1 MKGKMLYSPK
11 TLNKLFKEAF
21 SKRNWAKIRIST
33 TTSITPYSNA
43 SSQMQ
48 SYYKNRIHEGF
59 REMDFVKNKL
69 GVEVQFGKYAF
80 MVYNVAAKM
89 TIFRK
94 IGIISAGVEVVAMK
108 RMTADMST
116 GVSYFEQ
123 VKADLEMRGESE
135 IDTPV
140 LIVGIE
146 DEL

>member
-1 MKGKMLYSPK
+1 LLASTHIKTEWKEICTIIQSVNASEARKKRSKEKTMKGKMLYSPK

-69 GVEVQFGKYAF
+69 GVEVQFGKY
-80 MVYNVAAKM
+80 V
-89 TIFRK
+89 
-94 IGIISAGVEVVAMK
+94 
-108 RMTADMST
+108 
-116 GVSYFEQ
+116 
-123 VKADLEMRGESE
+123 
-135 IDTPV
+135 
-140 LIVGIE
+140 
-146 DEL
+146 